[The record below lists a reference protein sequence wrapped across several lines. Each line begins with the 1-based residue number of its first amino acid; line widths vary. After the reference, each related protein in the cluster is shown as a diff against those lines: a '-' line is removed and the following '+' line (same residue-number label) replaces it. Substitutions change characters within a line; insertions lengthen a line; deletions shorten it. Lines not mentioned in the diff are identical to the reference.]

1 MDPSQP
7 DPSSPRR
14 PPSAQAAGAALL
26 RPPGTPHAAQ
36 GNSAPDHIVADPGH
50 VVEPDGTE
58 DPLAN
63 IDDDLLAPSGQ
74 PVSNPS
80 PPQENA
86 MHKPQDTPPVE
97 VPPLDPTPPQDPIP
111 HQNPMAG
118 HR

>member
-1 MDPSQP
+1 MDPSHQ
-7 DPSSPRR
+7 DPSSSRR
-14 PPSAQAAGAALL
+14 PPSPHVSQAALL
-26 RPPGTPHAAQ
+26 RPPGALPAAQ
-36 GNSAPDHIVADPGH
+36 GNPAPDHIVTDPRH

-63 IDDDLLAPSGQ
+63 ADDGLLPDPHQPAPT
-74 PVSNPS
+74 PS

-111 HQNPMAG
+111 HQNPMTG
-118 HR
+118 QR